1 MKETVSDA
9 RLDTY
14 RIIDLKLP
22 RSVYNLE
29 GTYQKKKKQHIV
41 HIVHIVIT
49 LMVSYNVQ
57 LFRMQHTLAQTLP
70 CPHV

>member
-29 GTYQKKKKQHIV
+29 GTYQKKKNN
-41 HIVHIVIT
+41 T
-49 LMVSYNVQ
+49 
-57 LFRMQHTLAQTLP
+57 
-70 CPHV
+70 